1 MYDEQQCVFDRL
13 ICLQEIMFYIL
24 NGNSLMDVHITVHAP
39 EITACDIQSQQ
50 SHYDK
55 NIIKFFPSK
64 DRMCMVFE

>member
-1 MYDEQQCVFDRL
+1 MMSSSVYLTDLSVCSKLSCVL
-13 ICLQEIMFYIL
+13 Y
-24 NGNSLMDVHITVHAP
+24 GNRLMDVHITVHAA

-55 NIIKFFPSK
+55 NIIQFFLSI